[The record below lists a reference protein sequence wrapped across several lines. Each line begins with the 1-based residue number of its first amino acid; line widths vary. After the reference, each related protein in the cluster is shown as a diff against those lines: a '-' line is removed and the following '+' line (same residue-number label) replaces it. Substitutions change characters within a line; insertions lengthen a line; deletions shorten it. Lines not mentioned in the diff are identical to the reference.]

1 MARYKLTIEYDGTGY
16 SGWQKQENVPTI
28 QQALQDAFK
37 KFLGYEPDITG
48 SGRTDAGVHA
58 RGQVAHLDVE
68 EPKWTADC
76 LMTAGNHYLKN
87 TGIALLNVDVVR
99 DEFHARFDAIK
110 RFYTYKIIN
119 RRAPLT
125 WQKTQAWQV
134 YQVLDVEM
142 MQQAANI
149 LVGHHDF
156 SSFRD
161 SQCQSLSPIKTLD
174 CISIETKKNIIQIH
188 VSARSFLHHQVRIIV
203 GTLVEVGRGKINV
216 EHMKKILEAR
226 DRCAAGLTAPAQGLY
241 FDRVYY

>member
-28 QQALQDAFK
+28 QQTLQDAFK
-37 KFLGYEPDITG
+37 NFLGYEPDITG

-58 RGQVAHLDVE
+58 CGQVAHLDIE
-68 EPKWTADC
+68 ESQWTADS
-76 LMTAGNHYLKN
+76 LMAAGNHYLKN
-87 TGIALLNVDVVR
+87 TGIALLNIEVAR
-99 DEFHARFDAIK
+99 DEFHARFDAVK

-134 YQVLDVEM
+134 YQALDVEM

-149 LVGHHDF
+149 LIGHHDF

-161 SQCQSLSPIKTLD
+161 SQCQSLSPLKTLD
-174 CISIETKKNIIQIH
+174 AISIEHQQDTILIH
-188 VSARSFLHHQVRIIV
+188 VDARSFLHHQVRIIV
-203 GTLVEVGRGKINV
+203 GTLVEVGRGKISV
-216 EHMKKILEAR
+216 EHMTKILEAK
-226 DRCAAGLTAPAQGLY
+226 DRCAAGPTAPAHGLY
-241 FDRVYY
+241 FDRVCY

>member
-28 QQALQDAFK
+28 QQTLQDAFK
-37 KFLGYEPDITG
+37 NFLGYEPDITG

-68 EPKWTADC
+68 ELKWTADS
-76 LMTAGNHYLKN
+76 LMAAGNHYLKN
-87 TGIALLNVDVVR
+87 SGIALLNVDVVR
-99 DEFHARFDAIK
+99 DEFHARFDAVK
-110 RFYTYKIIN
+110 RYYSYKIIN

-161 SQCQSLSPIKTLD
+161 SQCQSLSPVKTLD
-174 CISIETKKNIIQIH
+174 TISIECQQDTIHIH
-188 VSARSFLHHQVRIIV
+188 VSARSFLHHQVRIII
-203 GTLVEVGRGKINV
+203 GTLVEVGRGKISVIDV
-216 EHMKKILEAR
+216 EKILQEK
-226 DRCAAGLTAPAQGLY
+226 DRCAAGPTAPAHGLY
-241 FDRVYY
+241 FDRVCY